1 MARPEAKT
9 QMTIGKDRR
18 PGERAGSIELLWGL
32 RTPPSRGP
40 KPALTVERI
49 AQAAIEIA
57 DADGVAAV
65 SMQRV
70 ASRLGFTKMALYR
83 YVADKA
89 ELLAIMIE
97 TAAGEPPDLG
107 SIPGGW
113 RPKLEAWARRL
124 RARWQ
129 RHPWL
134 PAVTV
139 GNRVM
144 GPKEVGWTECA
155 VGALAGTGLDGPE
168 RMDAVFLLSGH
179 IRNTLSATMAGTQPW
194 TAERALSPAV
204 SELLRAHG
212 DRFPAL
218 IAAAGDA
225 GGASRDNGWRFGL
238 DRILDGLQLLITQRT
253 SAPSA
258 TLADS

>member
-155 VGALAGTGLDGPE
+155 VGALAGTGLAGP
-168 RMDAVFLLSGH
+168 
-179 IRNTLSATMAGTQPW
+179 QPW

-253 SAPSA
+253 SA
-258 TLADS
+258 TLAD

>member
-1 MARPEAKT
+1 MARPEATT
-9 QMTIGKDRR
+9 QMTTRNDSR
-18 PGERAGSIELLWGL
+18 PGEQAGS
-32 RTPPSRGP
+32 
-40 KPALTVERI
+40 VERI
-49 AQAAIEIA
+49 ARAAIEIA
-57 DADGVAAV
+57 DADGFAAV

-70 ASRLGFTKMALYR
+70 ASHLGFTKMALYR

-107 SIPGGW
+107 RVPGGW
-113 RPKLEAWARRL
+113 RPKLEEWAHRL

-129 RHPWL
+129 RHRWL

-139 GNRVM
+139 GHRVM

-155 VGALAGTGLDGPE
+155 VGALADTPLDGPE

-179 IRNTLSATMAGTQPW
+179 IRNTQSASMAGTQPW
-194 TAERALSPAV
+194 TTERALSPAV
-204 SELLRAHG
+204 TELLHAHR

-218 IAAAGDA
+218 IAAAGG
-225 GGASRDNGWRFGL
+225 GGASGDNGWRFGL
-238 DRILDGLQLLITQRT
+238 DRILDGLELLITQRA

>member
-40 KPALTVERI
+40 KP
-49 AQAAIEIA
+49 AIEIA

-113 RPKLEAWARRL
+113 RPKL
-124 RARWQ
+124 
-129 RHPWL
+129 
-134 PAVTV
+134 
-139 GNRVM
+139 
-144 GPKEVGWTECA
+144 
-155 VGALAGTGLDGPE
+155 
-168 RMDAVFLLSGH
+168 
-179 IRNTLSATMAGTQPW
+179 
-194 TAERALSPAV
+194 
-204 SELLRAHG
+204 
-212 DRFPAL
+212 
-218 IAAAGDA
+218 
-225 GGASRDNGWRFGL
+225 
-238 DRILDGLQLLITQRT
+238 
-253 SAPSA
+253 
-258 TLADS
+258 

>member
-57 DADGVAAV
+57 DADGFAAV

-70 ASRLGFTKMALYR
+70 ASHLGFTKMALYR

-107 SIPGGW
+107 RVSGGW
-113 RPKLEAWARRL
+113 RPKLEEWAHRL
-124 RARWQ
+124 RAR
-129 RHPWL
+129 RSEEH
-134 PAVTV
+134 T
-139 GNRVM
+139 
-144 GPKEVGWTECA
+144 
-155 VGALAGTGLDGPE
+155 
-168 RMDAVFLLSGH
+168 
-179 IRNTLSATMAGTQPW
+179 
-194 TAERALSPAV
+194 
-204 SELLRAHG
+204 SELQ
-212 DRFPAL
+212 
-218 IAAAGDA
+218 
-225 GGASRDNGWRFGL
+225 SRRD
-238 DRILDGLQLLITQRT
+238 
-253 SAPSA
+253 
-258 TLADS
+258 